1 MTKKQYERLK
11 QAARRD
17 AGDDQFGIGSA
28 REGDYV
34 VFYSTFSGYYA
45 SNSPIISVSR
55 CTDFY
60 KYVHACRVLAQLN
73 PGTSAEQLADARA
86 FLEVYKK

>member
-1 MTKKQYERLK
+1 MTKKQYEQMK

-17 AGDDQFGIGSA
+17 AGNDQFGIVCA

-34 VFYSTFSGYYA
+34 VIYSTFSGYNA
-45 SNSPIISVSR
+45 SNSPIISR
-55 CTDFY
+55 RGDFY
-60 KYVHACRVLAQLN
+60 KYVRSCRILAELN
-73 PGTSAEQLADARA
+73 PGASAEQLADARA

>member
-17 AGDDQFGIGSA
+17 AGNDQFGIGSA

-34 VFYSTFSGYYA
+34 MLYSAYTGYSA
-45 SNSPIISVSR
+45 STSPIISR
-55 CTDFY
+55 RADFY
-60 KYVHACRVLAQLN
+60 EYVHSCRILAQLN
-73 PGTSAEQLADARA
+73 PGTSAEQLADCKA
-86 FLEVYKK
+86 FLAVYKK

>member
-17 AGDDQFGIGSA
+17 ANNYQFNIGYA
-28 REGDYV
+28 REGDYIV
-34 VFYSTFSGYYA
+34 LYSAFSGYNA
-45 SNSPIISVSR
+45 SNSPIISR
-55 CTDFY
+55 RDDFY
-60 KYVHACRVLAQLN
+60 GYVHSCRILAQLN
-73 PGTSAEQLADARA
+73 PGTSGEQLADARA

>member
-1 MTKKQYERLK
+1 MTKKQYEQLK

-17 AGDDQFGIGSA
+17 AGNNQFGIGST

-34 VFYSTFSGYYA
+34 VTYSTFSGYNV
-45 SNSPIISVSR
+45 SNSPIISRRS
-55 CTDFY
+55 DFY
-60 KYVHACRVLAQLN
+60 GYVRSCRILAQLN
-73 PGTSAEQLADARA
+73 SGTSAEQLADARA

>member
-1 MTKKQYERLK
+1 MTKKQYEQMK

-17 AGDDQFGIGSA
+17 ADNDQFNIGSA

-34 VFYSTFSGYYA
+34 VLYSTFSGYDA
-45 SNSPIISVSR
+45 SNSPIISRRS
-55 CTDFY
+55 DFY
-60 KYVHACRVLAQLN
+60 RYVHSCRVLAQLN
-73 PGTSAEQLADARA
+73 PGTSAEQLADARE

>member
-11 QAARRD
+11 QTARRD
-17 AGDDQFGIGSA
+17 AGNDQFGIGCA

-34 VFYSTFSGYYA
+34 VLYSAFSGYNA
-45 SNSPIISVSR
+45 SNSPIISRRS
-55 CTDFY
+55 DFY
-60 KYVHACRVLAQLN
+60 GYVHSCRILAQLD
-73 PGTSAEQLADARA
+73 PSTSGQQLGDARA

>member
-1 MTKKQYERLK
+1 MTKKQYEQLK

-17 AGDDQFGIGSA
+17 AIDNQIGVGSA

-34 VFYSTFSGYYA
+34 VRYSAYSGYNV
-45 SNSPIISVSR
+45 SNSQIISRRS
-55 CTDFY
+55 DFY
-60 KYVHACRVLAQLN
+60 GYVHSCRILAQLD

-86 FLEVYKK
+86 FLEAYKK

>member
-11 QAARRD
+11 RAARRD
-17 AGDDQFGIGSA
+17 ADNEQSGIGYA

-34 VFYSTFSGYYA
+34 VRYSTFSGYNA
-45 SNSPIISVSR
+45 SNSPIISR
-55 CTDFY
+55 RGNFY
-60 KYVHACRVLAQLN
+60 RYVRACRVLARLN

>member
-1 MTKKQYERLK
+1 MTKKQYEQLK

-17 AGDDQFGIGSA
+17 ADCDQFGTGCL
-28 REGDYV
+28 RYGDYV
-34 VFYSTFSGYYA
+34 VVYSAFSGYNA
-45 SNSPIISVSR
+45 SNNPIISR
-55 CTDFY
+55 RTDFY
-60 KYVHACRVLAQLN
+60 KYVHSCRILAQLN

>member
-17 AGDDQFGIGSA
+17 AGNDPFGIGFA

-34 VFYSTFSGYYA
+34 VFYSAYSGYNA
-45 SNSPIISVSR
+45 SNSPILSRRGDVYRYVSS
-55 CTDFY
+55 
-60 KYVHACRVLAQLN
+60 CRILAQLN
-73 PGTSAEQLADARA
+73 PGTSAEQLADCKA

>member
-1 MTKKQYERLK
+1 MTKKQYEQMK

-17 AGDDQFGIGSA
+17 AGNDQFGRGCA

-34 VFYSTFSGYYA
+34 VFYSTFSGYNA
-45 SNSPIISVSR
+45 SNSPIISRRS
-55 CTDFY
+55 DFY
-60 KYVHACRVLAQLN
+60 GYVHSCRILAQLD
-73 PGTSAEQLADARA
+73 PSTSAEQLADCKA

>member
-17 AGDDQFGIGSA
+17 AENDEFNIGHA

-34 VFYSTFSGYYA
+34 VFYSAFSGYDI
-45 SNSPIISVSR
+45 SNSPIISRRS
-55 CTDFY
+55 DFY
-60 KYVHACRVLAQLN
+60 GYVHSCRILAQLN
-73 PGTSAEQLADARA
+73 PGTSPKELADCKA
-86 FLEVYKK
+86 FLEEYKK

>member
-17 AGDDQFGIGSA
+17 AGNDEFGIGCA
-28 REGDYV
+28 REGDYIV
-34 VFYSTFSGYYA
+34 LYSAFSGYNA
-45 SNSPIISVSR
+45 SNSPIVSR
-55 CTDFY
+55 RGDFY
-60 KYVHACRVLAQLN
+60 GYVRSCRILAQLN
-73 PGTSAEQLADARA
+73 PGTSAEQLADCKA

>member
-17 AGDDQFGIGSA
+17 AGNDQFGIGAA

-34 VFYSTFSGYYA
+34 VLYSTFSGYNA
-45 SNSPIISVSR
+45 SNSPLISRRS
-55 CTDFY
+55 DFCG
-60 KYVHACRVLAQLN
+60 YVRSCRILAQLN
-73 PGTSAEQLADARA
+73 PDTSAEQLADARA